1 MKISVVVPL
10 YNVGSYVLRCLNSII
25 NQTLVEGVE
34 CIIVNDCSTDKS
46 LEIVNLRLSNY
57 VGPISFHILHHEKN
71 RGLAAARNTGLQA
84 ATGEYIIFI
93 DSDDYCELTMLE
105 EMYNKAVV
113 DNADIIVAD
122 FYETYQQSDSYRIQ
136 TNFKS
141 LEDYLENVISGNSI
155 AALWNKLIKRSLFS
169 SNNIRWVEGL
179 NVGEDYYSATRIC
192 LCAKKITAIP
202 KAYVHYVRYNE
213 NSYTKNM
220 NKRTFED
227 VMTVIEYV
235 ISYFQQ
241 RNVYKKYETFFMY
254 RKILL
259 KRDMI
264 FISSGKLQKQWIY
277 LYPEATP
284 YIMSCSMLTLYSRF
298 FLWIACYKCLPIY
311 NFMRYLWEKKH
322 YAIDKIS

>member
-1 MKISVVVPL
+1 M
-10 YNVGSYVLRCLNSII
+10 
-25 NQTLVEGVE
+25 LV
-34 CIIVNDCSTDKS
+34 
-46 LEIVNLRLSNY
+46 
-57 VGPISFHILHHEKN
+57 KN
-71 RGLAAARNTGLQA
+71 
-84 ATGEYIIFI
+84 
-93 DSDDYCELTMLE
+93 
-105 EMYNKAVV
+105 
-113 DNADIIVAD
+113 
-122 FYETYQQSDSYRIQ
+122 
-136 TNFKS
+136 
-141 LEDYLENVISGNSI
+141 
-155 AALWNKLIKRSLFS
+155 
-169 SNNIRWVEGL
+169 
-179 NVGEDYYSATRIC
+179 YYSATRIC